1 MARSCNNEILVM
13 KKTYENWN
21 ENKLK
26 HNLNLISFSKKFSQL
41 NQNCY
46 IILFLKKDLISFIV
60 KLLNYFKLTEPKL
73 P

>member
-60 KLLNYFKLTEPKL
+60 ELLNYFKLTEPKL

>member
-41 NQNCY
+41 NQNYY

>member
-46 IILFLKKDLISFIV
+46 IILFLQKDLISFIV